1 MNVKV
6 NIVYGEEDFKE
17 LFKKYVDI
25 KNEGIIYKIKNDY
38 KIRYNYIDYLSTK
51 EIVTEV
57 EVDE

>member
-6 NIVYGEEDFKE
+6 NIVYGDEDFKE
-17 LFKKYVDI
+17 LFQEFIDVKV
-25 KNEGIIYKIKNDY
+25 EGIIYKIKNDY
-38 KIRYNYIDYLSTK
+38 KVRYNNIDYLSTK